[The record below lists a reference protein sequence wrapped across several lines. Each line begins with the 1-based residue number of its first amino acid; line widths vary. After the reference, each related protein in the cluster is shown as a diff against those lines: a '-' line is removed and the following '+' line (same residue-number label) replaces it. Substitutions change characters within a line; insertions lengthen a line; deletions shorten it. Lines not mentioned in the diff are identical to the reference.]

1 MVGSGPLVSFG
12 TILSSVA
19 KQLGL
24 ETRLVELRIQ
34 QQWPA
39 LVGEPIGSHT
49 WPTQIRFHKLYLLV
63 ENSVWLQQL
72 TFLKPALL
80 AKLNAEAGSELLT
93 DIVLRVGE
101 IPAQQPEPSPTTPTP
116 QKTAAS
122 EKELAEFASHASAIQ
137 DPRIR
142 QRFREVISNY
152 PSPATPPPPEEDPSH
167 VP

>member
-19 KQLGL
+19 KQFGL

-101 IPAQQPEPSPTTPTP
+101 IPAQQPEPSQTTPTP

-122 EKELAEFASHASAIQ
+122 EKELAEFAAHTSAIQ

>member
-1 MVGSGPLVSFG
+1 MVASGPLVSFG
-12 TILSSVA
+12 TILSGLA

-39 LVGEPIGSHT
+39 LVGEPISSHT
-49 WPTQIRFHKLYLLV
+49 WPAQIRFHKLYLFV

-80 AKLNAEAGSELLT
+80 AKLNAEAGSEFLT

-101 IPAQQPEPSPTTPTP
+101 IPSREAEHAPTTPAPRNT
-116 QKTAAS
+116 TAS
-122 EKELAEFASHASAIQ
+122 DKELAEFSSHASAIQ
-137 DPRIR
+137 DPGIR
-142 QRFREVISNY
+142 QRFKEVISNY
-152 PSPATPPPPEEDPSH
+152 PSQTPLPPEEDPSRA
-167 VP
+167 P

>member
-1 MVGSGPLVSFG
+1 MVSSGPLVSFG

-24 ETRLVELRIQ
+24 ETRLVEVRIQ

-49 WPTQIRFHKLYLLV
+49 WPVQIRFHKLYLLV

-101 IPAQQPEPSPTTPTP
+101 IPSRETEPAPVPPAP
-116 QKTAAS
+116 QKAPAS
-122 EKELAEFASHASAIQ
+122 DKELAEFTAHASAIQ
-137 DPRIR
+137 DPGIR

-152 PSPATPPPPEEDPSH
+152 PSLATLPPPEEDPSR

>member
-12 TILSSVA
+12 TILTSVA

-24 ETRLVELRIQ
+24 ETRLVEVRIQ
-34 QQWPA
+34 QQWPT

-49 WPTQIRFHKLYLLV
+49 WPVQIRFHKLYLLV

-80 AKLNAEAGSELLT
+80 AKLNAEAGSDLLT

-101 IPAQQPEPSPTTPTP
+101 IPSQQPDPAPTTPAP
-116 QKTAAS
+116 PKATAS
-122 EKELAEFASHASAIQ
+122 DQELAEFAVHASAIQ
-137 DPRIR
+137 DPGIR

-152 PSPATPPPPEEDPSH
+152 PSPATPPPPEGDPSH
-167 VP
+167 AP

>member
-1 MVGSGPLVSFG
+1 MVSSGPLVSFG
-12 TILSSVA
+12 TILSGVA

-24 ETRLVELRIQ
+24 ETRLIEVRIQ
-34 QQWPA
+34 QQWPV

-49 WPTQIRFHKLYLLV
+49 WPVQIRSHKLYLLV
-63 ENSVWLQQL
+63 ANSVWLQQL

-101 IPAQQPEPSPTTPTP
+101 IPSQQPEPAPPTP
-116 QKTAAS
+116 APPKAAAS
-122 EKELAEFASHASAIQ
+122 DQELAEFAVHASAIQ
-137 DPRIR
+137 DPGIR

-152 PSPATPPPPEEDPSH
+152 PSPVTPPPPEGDPSH
-167 VP
+167 AP

>member
-1 MVGSGPLVSFG
+1 MAGSSPLLSFG

-24 ETRLVELRIQ
+24 ETRLVEVRIQ
-34 QQWPA
+34 QQWPV

-49 WPTQIRFHKLYLLV
+49 WPVQIRFHKLYLLV

-101 IPAQQPEPSPTTPTP
+101 IPARSTEPVPTLPTP
-116 QKTAAS
+116 RNTAVS
-122 EKELAEFASHASAIQ
+122 DTELAEFAAHTSAIQ
-137 DPRIR
+137 DPGIR

-152 PSPATPPPPEEDPSH
+152 PSPATPPPAEGDPSH
-167 VP
+167 AP

>member
-12 TILSSVA
+12 TILSTVA

-80 AKLNAEAGSELLT
+80 AKLNAEAGSAFLT

-101 IPAQQPEPSPTTPTP
+101 IPAQNTEPSPTPTAP

-122 EKELAEFASHASAIQ
+122 DKELAEFASHASAIQ
-137 DPRIR
+137 DPGIR

-152 PSPATPPPPEEDPSH
+152 PSLATPPLPEEDPSR